1 MVNNVIGVVNY
12 VTAARPSP
20 RNFMIADTRPLDN
33 NERQP
38 EGAPS

>member
-20 RNFMIADTRPLDN
+20 RNFMIADSQPVIDEGTR
-33 NERQP
+33 NE
-38 EGAPS
+38 